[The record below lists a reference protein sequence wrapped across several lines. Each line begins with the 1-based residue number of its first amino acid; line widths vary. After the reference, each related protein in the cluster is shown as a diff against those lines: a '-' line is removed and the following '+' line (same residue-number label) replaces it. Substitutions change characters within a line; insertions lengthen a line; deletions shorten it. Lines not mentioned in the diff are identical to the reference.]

1 MTKHD
6 FFAFVLMPFDAAFD
20 DIYKFGIKE
29 PASELGVLAE
39 RVDEQIFSEGI
50 LDRIY
55 RQIDVA
61 DIIIADMTDQN
72 ANVFYEVGYAHAKEK
87 LCILL
92 TSNPGDIPF
101 DLKHKRHIVY
111 DRSIKNLKN
120 QLIKDLDWAKNEIT
134 TIRNSLI
141 KVDFKSISGYL
152 EKNDYSATADIDF
165 RIRLTN
171 DNTKTTPEIEAIY
184 FYTGNNWSV
193 KQDGKTC
200 VSMESD
206 IDEFKMRHL
215 VSLPLKK
222 ITSKSWADLTFNTR
236 KPVAFSFK
244 GEELKS
250 SYKVSGKTILRIV
263 TSKGI
268 YDYPHY
274 VDTVAD
280 EVPF

>member
-1 MTKHD
+1 
-6 FFAFVLMPFDAAFD
+6 MPFDAAFD

-61 DIIIADMTDQN
+61 DIVIADMTGQN

-92 TSNPGDIPF
+92 TSRSGDIPF
-101 DLKHKRHIVY
+101 DLKHRRHIVY
-111 DRSIKNLKN
+111 DGSIKNLKN
-120 QLIKDLDWAKNEIT
+120 QLKKDIEWAKNEIT
-134 TIRNSLI
+134 NVRNSLI

-152 EKNDYSATADIDF
+152 DKDDYSATADIDF
-165 RIRLTN
+165 RIRLSN
-171 DNTKTTPEIEAIY
+171 DNVKSTPEIEAIY
-184 FYTGNNWSV
+184 FYTGNNWSIN
-193 KQDGKTC
+193 QEGRPC

-206 IDEFKMRHL
+206 IDKFKMRHL
-215 VSLPLKK
+215 VSLPVKK
-222 ITSKSWADLTFNTR
+222 ITSKSWTDLTFNTKR
-236 KPVAFSFK
+236 PVAFSFR

-263 TSKGI
+263 TSNGI
-268 YDYPHY
+268 YDYPHF
-274 VDTVAD
+274 VDIVA
-280 EVPF
+280 EEIPF